1 MGELILDKSIIL
13 ENISNVLPET
23 NFTTLGEVYH
33 GKVRDNY
40 IDKKNNRRILIVSD
54 RLSAFDRIITTIP
67 FKGQLLSQL
76 AVFWFNKTKH
86 LVPNHIIEVP
96 DPNVSIVKECK
107 TFPVEMVIR
116 AYITGSAWRDYENG
130 KLISGIKFPDG
141 LKKHQKLDSP
151 VITPSTKAELG
162 DHDISISREDI
173 IEKGL
178 VDKETYEQLE
188 EYSLKLFEFGQKFCE
203 KNNLILVDTK
213 YEFGR
218 TAEGE
223 IVVIDEM
230 HTPDAS
236 RFWILDTYDE
246 KFSKG
251 IEPDILDKEF
261 FRQWLINEKN
271 FMGDGPIPD
280 IPDEIRAELA
290 SRYIESYEKIT
301 GTTFKPPLEGNIMER
316 IKKNLNLIN

>member
-86 LVPNHIIEVP
+86 LAPNHIIEVP

-116 AYITGSAWRDYENG
+116 AYITGSAWRDYEKG
-130 KLISGIKFPDG
+130 KFISGIKFPDG

-280 IPDEIRAELA
+280 IPDEIRTELA

>member
-86 LVPNHIIEVP
+86 LAPNHIIEVP

-116 AYITGSAWRDYENG
+116 AYITGSAWRDYEKG
-130 KLISGIKFPDG
+130 KFISGIKFPDG

-290 SRYIESYEKIT
+290 SRYIENYEKIT

>member
-86 LVPNHIIEVP
+86 LAPNHIIEVP

-116 AYITGSAWRDYENG
+116 AYITGSAWRDYEKG
-130 KLISGIKFPDG
+130 KFISGIKFPDG

-246 KFSKG
+246 NFSKG

>member
-1 MGELILDKSIIL
+1 LVDKSVIL
-13 ENISNVLPET
+13 KNISNTLSET
-23 NFTTLGEVYH
+23 TFTTLGEVYH

-40 IDKKNNRRILIVSD
+40 IDKKNCRRIIIASD

-76 AVFWFNKTKH
+76 AVFWFDKTKH
-86 LVPNHIIEVP
+86 IVPNHIIEIP

-116 AYITGSAWRDYENG
+116 AYITGSAWRDYEKG
-130 KLISGIKFPDG
+130 ELISGIKFPDG
-141 LKKHQKLDSP
+141 LKKHQKLDNP

-162 DHDISISREDI
+162 EHDVHISREDI
-173 IEKGL
+173 IERGL

-188 EYSLKLFEFGQKFCE
+188 KYSMKLFEYGQKFCE

-218 TAEGE
+218 TSEGE
-223 IVVIDEM
+223 IVIIDEM

-236 RFWILDTYDE
+236 RFWILDTYEE
-246 KFSKG
+246 KFNKG

-271 FMGDGPIPD
+271 YMGDGPIPV

-301 GTTFKPPLEGNIMER
+301 GTSFKPPLEGNIIDR
-316 IKKNLNLIN
+316 IKKNLNLIP